1 MYFLTSVNLPKN
13 HNTGYEYR
21 IGTAFDRE
29 TGEIIDNLELFS
41 CSKDEVIEKIL
52 DIADIDD
59 ITLRKEM
66 TAAFKAECIIVF
78 PDHIEIHFADGT
90 LPSQEHS
97 YSIGLDYNDAL
108 TSILHDWAIPQD
120 RY

>member
-1 MYFLTSVNLPKN
+1 
-13 HNTGYEYR
+13 
-21 IGTAFDRE
+21 
-29 TGEIIDNLELFS
+29 
-41 CSKDEVIEKIL
+41 
-52 DIADIDD
+52 
-59 ITLRKEM
+59 M

-108 TSILHDWAIPQD
+108 ISILHD
-120 RY
+120 

>member
-21 IGTAFDRE
+21 IGTAFDCE

-78 PDHIEIHFADGT
+78 PNHIEIHFADGT

-108 TSILHDWAIPQD
+108 ISILHDWAIPQD